1 MPAGC
6 WNVRYRVLSFCLF
19 AAAMLFAATPS
30 AVRALEAISVPPGA
44 AALDLSNMIDPQ
56 RESTGDRIQVSTAPG
71 SDGIVRRIEVRARE
85 EGTNPYWLVFA
96 LANNS
101 DQQIDRLLTAP
112 YFRLSGSGL
121 FWPDLGASRIVAI
134 TPSQGFAPEREPSP
148 EADVFRI
155 TLDPGSVVTF
165 VAELRT
171 SRVPQIYLWEPD
183 AYKDNV
189 NAYTFYRGVVLGIA
203 GLLAL
208 LLTVLFLVRG
218 TASFP
223 AAAALGWSVLFYL
236 AVDFG
241 FANLAFGMLPGE
253 DRFARAS
260 AELAVAASLV
270 IFLFTY
276 LSLHRWHSNYV
287 YVTSLWLACLGAVII
302 TGIFNPQV
310 AAGIARASFAL
321 SVVAGIGVIV
331 YLALHEFDRA
341 INLIPTWLLL
351 CVWLFC
357 ASLTITGGLAN
368 DAVQPALNGGLV
380 LIVLL
385 VAFTVIQHAFTGAVV
400 PLGQHSEVEQKALA
414 MTGAGHIVWDWD
426 VTRDRVFTGYGAE
439 AALNHPENTLT
450 GPAREWMTFV
460 HPNEQERFSH
470 ALDGL
475 IDLRRGRIAQDFR
488 LRADDGGYR
497 TFHLCARPVVGVD
510 GEVIRCIGSLQDV
523 TEARMAEE
531 RLLRDAVRDNLTG
544 LPNLE
549 LFRDRLSAIVTL
561 ANHED
566 SAHPVVILVDID
578 RFRRINREYSVAA
591 GDSVLLNASRRMA
604 RLIGPQDTLARLAGD
619 RFGIIIMSDTDPQN
633 IQALAE
639 NLRQAVR
646 APVSFAGNNLS
657 VTISVGFVAH
667 DFIRRQ
673 PDELVEDA
681 ELALM
686 HAKRLGGDR
695 AEGFRAALRK
705 HTTNAN
711 DLEAELETALKKGQ
725 ITVRYQPIVRLQD
738 SAIAGFEARLRWNHP
753 VRGPI
758 AAEDFVPI
766 AERTGVILQ
775 LGYFAMEQAAKDLA
789 DWHRLSGM
797 PHLFASVN
805 CSSKQLLRQD
815 LIGDVKAVLSRTN
828 LTPAAL
834 KLELSEGLVMDNPE
848 HANRV
853 MRRIRQMGVRLA
865 LDEFGTG
872 YSSLSQLEQ
881 FPFDTLKIDQS
892 FVRPTGR
899 ETRSVILRSIINL
912 AHDLQL
918 DIIAE
923 GAETDSDALELLQM
937 GCQFAQGTLYG
948 EPRTAAEIRVMLT
961 RQQNRPVAAQ

>member
-1 MPAGC
+1 MRQRFLIFWLA
-6 WNVRYRVLSFCLF
+6 CLVVALGGF
-19 AAAMLFAATPS
+19 AAP
-30 AVRALEAISVPPGA
+30 VQALEPISVPPDVR
-44 AALDLSNMIDPQ
+44 ALDLSNLIDSR
-56 RESTGDRIQVSTAPG
+56 REGTGDRIQVSTAPG
-71 SDGIVRRIEVRARE
+71 SDGIVRRIEVRAQE
-85 EGTNPYWLVFA
+85 TGTTPYWLVFA

-101 DQQIDRLLTAP
+101 DHQIDRLLTAP
-112 YFRLSGSGL
+112 FFRLSGSGL
-121 FWPDLGASRIVAI
+121 FWPDLGASRIVTI
-134 TPSQGFAPEREPSP
+134 TPSQGFAPEREPSS

-171 SRVPQIYLWEPD
+171 SRVPQVYLWEPD

-189 NAYTFYRGVVLGIA
+189 NAYTFYQGAVLGIA

-223 AAAALGWSVLFYL
+223 AAAIMGWSVLFYL

-241 FANLAFGMLPGE
+241 LANLAFGVQPGE
-253 DRFARAS
+253 DQFARAS
-260 AELAVAASLV
+260 AELAVAGSII

-287 YVTSLWLACLGAVII
+287 YVTSLWLACLAAVIV

-310 AAGIARASFAL
+310 AAGIARSSFAL
-321 SVVAGIGVIV
+321 SVVFGVGVIV
-331 YLALHEFDRA
+331 YLSLNEFDRA
-341 INLIPTWLLL
+341 INLIPTWILLS
-351 CVWLFC
+351 VWLFC
-357 ASLTITGGLAN
+357 ASLTVTGGLAN

-385 VAFTVIQHAFTGAVV
+385 IAFTVIQHAFSGAAV

-426 VTRDRVFTGYGAE
+426 VTRDKIFTGFGAE
-439 AALNHPENTLT
+439 AALGHPEKALS
-450 GPAREWMTFV
+450 GPAREWLTYI
-460 HPNEQERFSH
+460 HPNEQERFSM

-475 IDLRRGRIAQDFR
+475 IDLRRGRISQDFR
-488 LRADDGGYR
+488 LRAEDGNYR
-497 TFHLCARPVVGVD
+497 TFQLKARPVVGAD
-510 GEVIRCIGSLQDV
+510 GEVVRCIGSVQDV
-523 TEARMAEE
+523 TEARLAEE
-531 RLLRDAVRDNLTG
+531 RLLRDAVKDSLTG
-544 LPNLE
+544 LPNME
-549 LFRDRLSAIVTL
+549 LFKDRLNAIVTL
-561 ANHED
+561 ANHEET
-566 SAHPVVILVDID
+566 AHPVVILIDID
-578 RFRRINREYSVAA
+578 RFRRINKEVSVAA

-604 RLIGPQDTLARLAGD
+604 RLIRPQDTLARLSGD
-619 RFGIIIMSDTDPQN
+619 RFGIILMSGTDPQ
-633 IQALAE
+633 QVQTLAE

-657 VTISVGFVAH
+657 VTISVGYVAH

-673 PDELVEDA
+673 PDELYEDA
-681 ELALM
+681 ELALL

-705 HTTNAN
+705 HTASAN
-711 DLEAELETALKKGQ
+711 ELESELASALKAGQ

-758 AAEDFVPI
+758 AADDFVPI
-766 AERTGVILQ
+766 AERNGMILQ

-797 PHLFASVN
+797 THLFVNVN
-805 CSSKQLLRQD
+805 CSSKQLIRQD

-828 LTPAAL
+828 LTPSAL
-834 KLELSEGLVMDNPE
+834 RLELAEALIMENPE
-848 HANRV
+848 HSNRV
-853 MRRIRQMGVRLA
+853 IKRIKQMNVSLV

-881 FPFDTLKIDQS
+881 LPFDSLKIDQS
-892 FVRPTGR
+892 FVRPAGR
-899 ETRSVILRSIINL
+899 SGRSAILRSIINL
-912 AHDLQL
+912 AHDLNL
-918 DIIAE
+918 EIIAQ

-937 GCQFAQGTLYG
+937 GCQYAQGTLYG
-948 EPRTAAEIRVMLT
+948 DPRTAAEVRVMLT
-961 RQQNRPVAAQ
+961 RHQNQPVAAQ